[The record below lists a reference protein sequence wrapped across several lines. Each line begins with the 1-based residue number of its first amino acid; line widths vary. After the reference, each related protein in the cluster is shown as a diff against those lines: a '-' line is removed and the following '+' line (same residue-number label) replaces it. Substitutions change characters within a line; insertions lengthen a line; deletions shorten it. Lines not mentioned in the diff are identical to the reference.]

1 MKSMRTVSAGER
13 DVVLFHC
20 PQAAQGMALLEVPV
34 QDLKRF
40 VQETET
46 LVPRGS
52 ESERTDSDV
61 LLRHL
66 LAEG

>member
-1 MKSMRTVSAGER
+1 M
-13 DVVLFHC
+13 VLK
-20 PQAAQGMALLEVPV
+20 PPEGMALLEVPV